1 MDSLIQNELA
11 FKKDM
16 SKFAQ
21 PFPTLHP
28 AQNNEHQNK
37 KISFFLMTL
46 EDNLGKCQQI
56 KIYKNSNPSELAYNF
71 CKENNLDFSS
81 MKYIKANIK
90 SIVRQFN
97 EPKKKIL
104 LYNNSNNSIKE
115 EDEDDYLTE
124 GTMRSN
130 EKAKNMENDDQNNS
144 KENKSQEIVKN
155 RTDKND
161 NSNNE
166 NDSEIKEK
174 TSDKNIKENNNENH
188 INIYNNMIKDNI
200 GKEFDKNI
208 EKNNNPINKIS
219 ENQGKNNDNKEI
231 NNNKSMKNIDKIDN
245 KNLEVSPQ
253 IKGRNTFS
261 KMPFIINPISPKQ
274 IQINENF
281 QKIKINSH
289 QNNSN
294 KNINILQDGSSNN
307 LFSLNSENQNN
318 INKNN
323 FFLINSSDRNDNS
336 TPISLIEKEI
346 SISQKIKNKIKNSV
360 IKQNNFID
368 SPFTFS
374 EISANKNGSNL
385 KMLDVDGGST
395 LNNNYERN
403 NFNYD
408 YFGKKYISLKNN
420 EDANIEH
427 GNDDNLSKS
436 MNQNDEDSFENGV
449 PVLNNGNYY
458 DANSEPIKDSLS
470 LNKKKIVKNIEIKN
484 KKTAENKKKYVNEIN
499 KAILLNKM
507 RKNVI
512 TLPKKNIEK
521 SKDNKNINKL
531 YNLIKNSCYNL
542 NKLSHNKYKKNNNKN
557 NINVTKM
564 NDIKTKEM
572 NSLDINN
579 EISRNIDT
587 DPSGLGNKEFFHEDK
602 KIAKKKTVNTNFN
615 NYIENN
621 KINSIRN
628 KNVSSKKH
636 KDTTPKN
643 NFNNSLHKH
652 YFFSNPNLSSNQ
664 ENLNK
669 TKIYNNK
676 NKIKCYQI
684 NKLTPKSK
692 SLGREKNKFKELNS
706 KSKSKSNEVHKAKKK
721 ENLIKLKIKEL
732 LKEKTKRLSFP
743 FKKNYYISDKS
754 ATPINHKDKKV
765 KYWSLKSCQTP
776 EIKKKLCSLNYID
789 SIFSEWILS
798 TISNESRNGLSKRG
812 NYFQKKKENK
822 QASKSVS
829 ELIDVNLKKSNFRML
844 LSKSNFKKKNLNI
857 VAKKIKYSKRNK
869 TSKDKSNINNKN
881 KNTLRSL
888 KIINNSD
895 SLRHK
900 NIINKNNHNN
910 INIIKNNDIH
920 RIKKKSSDRSGI
932 HDRKKIGKFL
942 SNNLI
947 NSNSKMNNIN
957 TINDYN
963 FNNNNYINKLIKNTI
978 HSFIYDSTDNSKSGD
993 KLRKIMQKQLTN
1005 PPKIKNNQSKENS
1018 LNKSKKISCDKIYE
1032 YKNNKNK
1039 IRKEMS
1045 INNCSDFNQKNPNEN
1060 ISNCKIN
1067 NNNISINNM
1076 ILNRKNKY
1084 CNINYKNKN
1093 GNNYYIKNSGLKK
1106 RKNIKTLNNSNNNEN
1121 KKKLIN
1127 FSNELENFYL
1137 NTEMCKNKYN
1147 SNLTYS
1153 NLMNNCKELRM
1164 LELSSN
1170 EKVMDEILI
1179 NVLNKI
1185 FIFFNKDKS
1194 NTITLKDSFYKER
1207 IIFFENNIRKI
1218 LDTMIEILCKT
1229 YKNKKI
1235 YNKINIHIN
1244 KHRPSSTKNNNSNL
1258 IVIDKNNFI
1267 NEMLYIYK
1275 HYLPAD
1281 YKKMIMLHKSDIN
1294 KVTKNNIFDKTFC
1307 PVIKSNNYKIG
1318 YISPKYRKNNYHNKN
1333 QSEIKNKNSQISQ
1346 I

>member
-188 INIYNNMIKDNI
+188 ININNNMIKDNI

-219 ENQGKNNDNKEI
+219 ENQGKNNENKEI

-323 FFLINSSDRNDNS
+323 FVLINSSDRNDNS

-395 LNNNYERN
+395 LNNNYEKN

-521 SKDNKNINKL
+521 SKDNKK
-531 YNLIKNSCYNL
+531 
-542 NKLSHNKYKKNNNKN
+542 
-557 NINVTKM
+557 
-564 NDIKTKEM
+564 
-572 NSLDINN
+572 
-579 EISRNIDT
+579 
-587 DPSGLGNKEFFHEDK
+587 
-602 KIAKKKTVNTNFN
+602 
-615 NYIENN
+615 
-621 KINSIRN
+621 
-628 KNVSSKKH
+628 
-636 KDTTPKN
+636 
-643 NFNNSLHKH
+643 
-652 YFFSNPNLSSNQ
+652 
-664 ENLNK
+664 
-669 TKIYNNK
+669 
-676 NKIKCYQI
+676 
-684 NKLTPKSK
+684 
-692 SLGREKNKFKELNS
+692 
-706 KSKSKSNEVHKAKKK
+706 
-721 ENLIKLKIKEL
+721 
-732 LKEKTKRLSFP
+732 
-743 FKKNYYISDKS
+743 
-754 ATPINHKDKKV
+754 
-765 KYWSLKSCQTP
+765 
-776 EIKKKLCSLNYID
+776 
-789 SIFSEWILS
+789 
-798 TISNESRNGLSKRG
+798 
-812 NYFQKKKENK
+812 
-822 QASKSVS
+822 
-829 ELIDVNLKKSNFRML
+829 
-844 LSKSNFKKKNLNI
+844 
-857 VAKKIKYSKRNK
+857 
-869 TSKDKSNINNKN
+869 
-881 KNTLRSL
+881 
-888 KIINNSD
+888 
-895 SLRHK
+895 
-900 NIINKNNHNN
+900 
-910 INIIKNNDIH
+910 
-920 RIKKKSSDRSGI
+920 
-932 HDRKKIGKFL
+932 
-942 SNNLI
+942 
-947 NSNSKMNNIN
+947 
-957 TINDYN
+957 
-963 FNNNNYINKLIKNTI
+963 
-978 HSFIYDSTDNSKSGD
+978 
-993 KLRKIMQKQLTN
+993 
-1005 PPKIKNNQSKENS
+1005 
-1018 LNKSKKISCDKIYE
+1018 
-1032 YKNNKNK
+1032 
-1039 IRKEMS
+1039 
-1045 INNCSDFNQKNPNEN
+1045 
-1060 ISNCKIN
+1060 
-1067 NNNISINNM
+1067 
-1076 ILNRKNKY
+1076 
-1084 CNINYKNKN
+1084 
-1093 GNNYYIKNSGLKK
+1093 
-1106 RKNIKTLNNSNNNEN
+1106 
-1121 KKKLIN
+1121 
-1127 FSNELENFYL
+1127 
-1137 NTEMCKNKYN
+1137 
-1147 SNLTYS
+1147 
-1153 NLMNNCKELRM
+1153 
-1164 LELSSN
+1164 
-1170 EKVMDEILI
+1170 
-1179 NVLNKI
+1179 
-1185 FIFFNKDKS
+1185 
-1194 NTITLKDSFYKER
+1194 
-1207 IIFFENNIRKI
+1207 
-1218 LDTMIEILCKT
+1218 
-1229 YKNKKI
+1229 
-1235 YNKINIHIN
+1235 
-1244 KHRPSSTKNNNSNL
+1244 
-1258 IVIDKNNFI
+1258 
-1267 NEMLYIYK
+1267 
-1275 HYLPAD
+1275 
-1281 YKKMIMLHKSDIN
+1281 
-1294 KVTKNNIFDKTFC
+1294 
-1307 PVIKSNNYKIG
+1307 
-1318 YISPKYRKNNYHNKN
+1318 
-1333 QSEIKNKNSQISQ
+1333 
-1346 I
+1346 

>member
-21 PFPTLHP
+21 LFPTLHP

-161 NSNNE
+161 NSNKE

-470 LNKKKIVKNIEIKN
+470 LNKKKFVKNIEIKN

-602 KIAKKKTVNTNFN
+602 KIAKRQLT
-615 NYIENN
+615 
-621 KINSIRN
+621 
-628 KNVSSKKH
+628 
-636 KDTTPKN
+636 
-643 NFNNSLHKH
+643 
-652 YFFSNPNLSSNQ
+652 
-664 ENLNK
+664 
-669 TKIYNNK
+669 
-676 NKIKCYQI
+676 QI
-684 NKLTPKSK
+684 
-692 SLGREKNKFKELNS
+692 
-706 KSKSKSNEVHKAKKK
+706 
-721 ENLIKLKIKEL
+721 LII
-732 LKEKTKRLSFP
+732 
-743 FKKNYYISDKS
+743 I
-754 ATPINHKDKKV
+754 
-765 KYWSLKSCQTP
+765 
-776 EIKKKLCSLNYID
+776 
-789 SIFSEWILS
+789 
-798 TISNESRNGLSKRG
+798 
-812 NYFQKKKENK
+812 
-822 QASKSVS
+822 
-829 ELIDVNLKKSNFRML
+829 
-844 LSKSNFKKKNLNI
+844 
-857 VAKKIKYSKRNK
+857 
-869 TSKDKSNINNKN
+869 
-881 KNTLRSL
+881 L
-888 KIINNSD
+888 KII
-895 SLRHK
+895 K
-900 NIINKNNHNN
+900 
-910 INIIKNNDIH
+910 
-920 RIKKKSSDRSGI
+920 
-932 HDRKKIGKFL
+932 
-942 SNNLI
+942 
-947 NSNSKMNNIN
+947 
-957 TINDYN
+957 
-963 FNNNNYINKLIKNTI
+963 
-978 HSFIYDSTDNSKSGD
+978 
-993 KLRKIMQKQLTN
+993 
-1005 PPKIKNNQSKENS
+1005 
-1018 LNKSKKISCDKIYE
+1018 
-1032 YKNNKNK
+1032 
-1039 IRKEMS
+1039 
-1045 INNCSDFNQKNPNEN
+1045 
-1060 ISNCKIN
+1060 
-1067 NNNISINNM
+1067 
-1076 ILNRKNKY
+1076 
-1084 CNINYKNKN
+1084 
-1093 GNNYYIKNSGLKK
+1093 
-1106 RKNIKTLNNSNNNEN
+1106 
-1121 KKKLIN
+1121 
-1127 FSNELENFYL
+1127 
-1137 NTEMCKNKYN
+1137 
-1147 SNLTYS
+1147 
-1153 NLMNNCKELRM
+1153 
-1164 LELSSN
+1164 
-1170 EKVMDEILI
+1170 
-1179 NVLNKI
+1179 
-1185 FIFFNKDKS
+1185 
-1194 NTITLKDSFYKER
+1194 
-1207 IIFFENNIRKI
+1207 
-1218 LDTMIEILCKT
+1218 
-1229 YKNKKI
+1229 
-1235 YNKINIHIN
+1235 
-1244 KHRPSSTKNNNSNL
+1244 
-1258 IVIDKNNFI
+1258 
-1267 NEMLYIYK
+1267 
-1275 HYLPAD
+1275 
-1281 YKKMIMLHKSDIN
+1281 
-1294 KVTKNNIFDKTFC
+1294 
-1307 PVIKSNNYKIG
+1307 
-1318 YISPKYRKNNYHNKN
+1318 
-1333 QSEIKNKNSQISQ
+1333 
-1346 I
+1346 

>member
-11 FKKDM
+11 FKEDM

-21 PFPTLHP
+21 SFPTLHP

-97 EPKKKIL
+97 EPKKKNF

-144 KENKSQEIVKN
+144 IENMSQEIVKN
-155 RTDKND
+155 RIDKND
-161 NSNNE
+161 K
-166 NDSEIKEK
+166 EIKGK
-174 TSDKNIKENNNENH
+174 ASDENIKENDNENH
-188 INIYNNMIKDNI
+188 IDISNNMIKDNI
-200 GKEFDKNI
+200 GKEFVKSI
-208 EKNNNPINKIS
+208 EKNNNQIDSIS
-219 ENQGKNNDNKEI
+219 ENKYKNNENKEI
-231 NNNKSMKNIDKIDN
+231 NNNKSMKNIDKNDN
-245 KNLEVSPQ
+245 KNLEASPQ

-274 IQINENF
+274 LQINENF

-289 QNNSN
+289 QNNSD
-294 KNINILQDGSSNN
+294 KNINILQDGSANN
-307 LFSLNSENQNN
+307 IFSLNSENQNN
-318 INKNN
+318 VNKNN

-336 TPISLIEKEI
+336 TPMSLVEKEI

-385 KMLDVDGGST
+385 KMLDLDGGST
-395 LNNNYERN
+395 LDNNNYDKN

-420 EDANIEH
+420 EDENIVL
-427 GNDDNLSKS
+427 GNDVNLSKS
-436 MNQNDEDSFENGV
+436 MNRNDEDSFENGV
-449 PVLNNGNYY
+449 PVLNNGKYY
-458 DANSEPIKDSLS
+458 DVNSETVKDSLS
-470 LNKKKIVKNIEIKN
+470 LNKKKVVKNIEIKN
-484 KKTAENKKKYVNEIN
+484 KKTAENKQKYVNEIN
-499 KAILLNKM
+499 KAIILNKM

-512 TLPKKNIEK
+512 TLPKKNLEK

-531 YNLIKNSCYNL
+531 FNLIKNSCYNL
-542 NKLSHNKYKKNNNKN
+542 NKLSHNKYKKNNKN
-557 NINVTKM
+557 NINVTKI

-587 DPSGLGNKEFFHEDK
+587 DPSGLGNKEFFHEDNK
-602 KIAKKKTVNTNFN
+602 LPKKKAVNTNFN

-628 KNVSSKKH
+628 KNISSKKN

-643 NFNNSLHKH
+643 NFNNSMHKH

-669 TKIYNNK
+669 TKIFNNK
-676 NKIKCYQI
+676 NKIRCYQI

-706 KSKSKSNEVHKAKKK
+706 KSKSKSNECHKAKKK

-743 FKKNYYISDKS
+743 FKKNYYITDKS
-754 ATPINHKDKKV
+754 ATPNIRKDKKA

-776 EIKKKLCSLNYID
+776 EIKKNLCSLNYID
-789 SIFSEWILS
+789 SVFSEWILS

-812 NYFQKKKENK
+812 NYFHKKKENN

-829 ELIDVNLKKSNFRML
+829 ELIDINLKKYNFRML

-900 NIINKNNHNN
+900 NLINKNNHNN

-920 RIKKKSSDRSGI
+920 RIQKKSSDRSGI
-932 HDRKKIGKFL
+932 QDRKKIGKFL

-963 FNNNNYINKLIKNTI
+963 FNNNNYLNKLIKNTI
-978 HSFIYDSTDNSKSGD
+978 HNFIYDSTDNSKSGD
-993 KLRKIMQKQLTN
+993 KLRKIIQKQLTN

-1018 LNKSKKISCDKIYE
+1018 LNKSKKISCDKIYD

-1045 INNCSDFNQKNPNEN
+1045 INNCSDFNQKITNEN
-1060 ISNCKIN
+1060 ISNYKIN
-1067 NNNISINNM
+1067 NNNVSINNM

-1093 GNNYYIKNSGLKK
+1093 GNNHYIKNSGLKK
-1106 RKNIKTLNNSNNNEN
+1106 RKNIKTLNNSNNNDN

-1137 NTEMCKNKYN
+1137 NTEMSKNKYN

-1164 LELSSN
+1164 LELSAN

-1207 IIFFENNIRKI
+1207 IIFFESNIRKI

-1229 YKNKKI
+1229 YNNKKL
-1235 YNKINIHIN
+1235 YNKINIHTN
-1244 KHRPSSTKNNNSNL
+1244 KHKPNSTKNNNSNL

-1281 YKKMIMLHKSDIN
+1281 YKKMIMLHKSNIN
-1294 KVTKNNIFDKTFC
+1294 KVTKNSIFDKTFC

-1333 QSEIKNKNSQISQ
+1333 QSEIKNKKSQI
-1346 I
+1346 